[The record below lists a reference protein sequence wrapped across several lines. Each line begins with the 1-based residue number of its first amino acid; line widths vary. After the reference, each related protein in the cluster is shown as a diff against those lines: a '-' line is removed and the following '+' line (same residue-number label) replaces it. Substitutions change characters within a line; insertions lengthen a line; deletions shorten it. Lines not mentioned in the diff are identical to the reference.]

1 MFISL
6 FLKEAKKLCI
16 TLLILDI
23 LILFVAILT
32 KNVDLSLFLGILL
45 GNVYC
50 ILNFAL
56 LGTVVE
62 NAVERSPV
70 AAKRYLRRHYVLR
83 FLLMGA
89 VFTVSFISPLVNG
102 WCVVISSLAP
112 KITYTCIGFYQMIFN
127 KRGDKLGGR

>member
-6 FLKEAKKLCI
+6 FLKEIKKIGI

-23 LILFVAILT
+23 LILFTAIPL
-32 KNVDLSLFLGILL
+32 NAIDLSLFLGILL

-50 ILNFAL
+50 ISNFAL

-62 NAVERSPV
+62 NAVERSPI

-89 VFTVSFISPLVNG
+89 VFAVSFISPLING
-102 WCVVISSLAP
+102 WCVVVSTLAP
-112 KITYTCIGFYQMIFN
+112 KITYTCIGFYQTIFH
-127 KRGDKLGGR
+127 KRGDKLGR